1 MRRMRHFM
9 ALLLSFCGIAA
20 MGQLPTPSDAP
31 TANEWAANTH
41 WYLISLKSSGGYL
54 STADGYVGSD
64 GYLKATNSTAPTADE
79 GTLDKSL
86 WCVVGDE
93 TDGYKFYNK
102 AAGTSSYL
110 GQTGS
115 GSNARIKIYTEE
127 EISNSNSNSTTVTY
141 LFTVLASNN
150 SGYAYVIQ
158 GTSGNNAWNKDNN
171 TGYLALWNSANVPSD
186 NGSSFLFDE
195 VDEATLGANEET
207 ERTELQ
213 ESFKY
218 WTNAYNGYNPEGV
231 DAYTIAQQL
240 LATNSGTLTTAQLI
254 QLKYAKQNL
263 DAAAA
268 THMVLPQAGDFLRI
282 VSANTNKAYLGAE
295 NITFTFNNNKTYTTE
310 QFINTPDNTKT
321 VFFYDGSTLE
331 NYSNGYLL
339 ANSTTNG
346 YPMLCNNGVT
356 NGSVIKFKAA
366 NTGTMGQY
374 NITFNNGG
382 RYLYAATYSDGSPS
396 GCVAGNS
403 PDTTTGYRFTLEKVD
418 TLDVTIGEA
427 GYATFFAPVSVTLPE
442 GLSAYAGTVD
452 GDAFDLTEVEE
463 TIPARTGVI
472 LKGTA
477 GTYRLPIVAGS
488 YDDPAAAAADADNT
502 KLTGTVATI
511 LSSSVADATIFT
523 LQKRDEGIGLYPF
536 GTETGSDTTTDT
548 SELKGFKAYLTQS
561 SASSV
566 RGFLFDGEAVT
577 AIDALTTD
585 ATPTDT
591 ATYDLSGR
599 RVNAAAHGLYISG
612 GKKVIIR

>member
-1 MRRMRHFM
+1 MK
-9 ALLLSFCGIAA
+9 
-20 MGQLPTPSDAP
+20 T
-31 TANEWAANTH
+31 
-41 WYLISLKSSGGYL
+41 
-54 STADGYVGSD
+54 
-64 GYLKATNSTAPTADE
+64 
-79 GTLDKSL
+79 
-86 WCVVGDE
+86 
-93 TDGYKFYNK
+93 
-102 AAGTSSYL
+102 
-110 GQTGS
+110 
-115 GSNARIKIYTEE
+115 
-127 EISNSNSNSTTVTY
+127 
-141 LFTVLASNN
+141 
-150 SGYAYVIQ
+150 
-158 GTSGNNAWNKDNN
+158 
-171 TGYLALWNSANVPSD
+171 
-186 NGSSFLFDE
+186 
-195 VDEATLGANEET
+195 
-207 ERTELQ
+207 LQ
-213 ESFKY
+213 ESLNY
-218 WTNAYNGYNPEGV
+218 WTNAYNGYNPEGCEE
-231 DAYTIAQQL
+231 YTKALQL
-240 LATNSGTLTTAQLI
+240 LENNSQEVSLFDIVNEKTTLE
-254 QLKYAKQNL
+254 
-263 DAAAA
+263 AAAA

-282 VSANTNKAYLGAE
+282 VSANTNKAYLESE
-295 NITFTFNNNKTYTTE
+295 NASETIG
-310 QFINTPDNTKT
+310 FINTSDNTST
-321 VFFYDGSTLE
+321 VFFYNGETLE
-331 NYSNGYLL
+331 NYDNGYVLSSTATNNKLYNGGVSATATAIGFKADIVNKMGVYNVTFSNGD
-339 ANSTTNG
+339 
-346 YPMLCNNGVT
+346 
-356 NGSVIKFKAA
+356 
-366 NTGTMGQY
+366 
-374 NITFNNGG
+374 
-382 RYLYAATYSDGSPS
+382 RYLYANLSSGSETVGSDAGSNLTS
-396 GCVAGNS
+396 SNIN
-403 PDTTTGYRFTLEKVD
+403 DGYRFTLEKVD

-477 GTYRLPIVAGS
+477 GTYRLPIVTGS
-488 YDDPAAAAADADNT
+488 YDAAAAADADADNT